1 MFCVGFRTSRCL
13 SFGPSLSVVFRRLSL
28 VFDQIVFLS
37 LVFDQIVFLILVVH
51 RGGYSNTDI
60 NGIPDAQ
67 GACGCRVGM
76 PWHLLL
82 YAL

>member
-1 MFCVGFRTSRCL
+1 MMFCVGFRTSRCL
-13 SFGPSLSVVFRRLSL
+13 SFGPSLSVVFRR
-28 VFDQIVFLS
+28 LS